1 MQKAISSLELL
12 AQLALLLARVR
23 VEGAGFKYR
32 AVLHQQSD
40 NMAVVGCLAKGLATK
55 PPLATVLMHLAR
67 HCLKADCA
75 LDVAHIAGERNE
87 LADRLSR
94 LNEDEARLPSAAL
107 QGNKV
112 ELTVAELMSDVQ
124 AVGIQVCGSTS
135 RGVA

>member
-1 MQKAISSLELL
+1 
-12 AQLALLLARVR
+12 
-23 VEGAGFKYR
+23 
-32 AVLHQQSD
+32 
-40 NMAVVGCLAKGLATK
+40 
-55 PPLATVLMHLAR
+55 MHRAR
-67 HCLKADCA
+67 HCLKVDCA

-124 AVGIQVCGSTS
+124 L
-135 RGVA
+135 